1 MRTLSKKRSKR
12 DTGLAHGWFASAWA
26 LLPTSAIAQLNELS
40 AYVSSAENF
49 TSNCIVDVSGDN
61 GGESCE
67 DDTGTDDGVFVND
80 AGDFALGCI
89 VDVSAGGADPCTEPV
104 PDVSTPVL
112 VLIAIGLCA
121 MALRFFR
128 ELRLR

>member
-1 MRTLSKKRSKR
+1 MKVLLVGLDQLS
-12 DTGLAHGWFASAWA
+12 
-26 LLPTSAIAQLNELS
+26 LN
-40 AYVSSAENF
+40 SAENF

-61 GGESCE
+61 GGDFCE

-80 AGDFALGCI
+80 AGDFAYGCI
-89 VDVSAGGADPCTEPV
+89 VDVSAGSADPCTEPV

-112 VLIAIGLCA
+112 MLIAIGLCA